1 MKRTRKDAAVAQSN
15 WHPNFRIVDSL
26 PDLKV
31 VRTDFFVNA
40 ISLSLAAVAVF
51 FLAIREYKVVNLKDE
66 IANWEEKIDA
76 GRAQNLA
83 FIKLSA
89 DFKKE
94 AAKFE
99 EVHEFRATDLV
110 VTGFLQDLGP
120 TIPLGLDLDS
130 MAFGDERVVIRGTI
144 LGNSE
149 TASIALSDYLDVL
162 REHAGIGS
170 KFSDISL
177 TTLVRDAR
185 SEVLSFEIVLQ
196 RNARKGAA
204 S

>member
-1 MKRTRKDAAVAQSN
+1 MKRTKKEAVTAQPN
-15 WHPNFRIVDSL
+15 WHPNFRIADSL

-31 VRTDFFVNA
+31 VRTDFFINA
-40 ISLSLAAVAVF
+40 ISLSLAAIAVF
-51 FLAIREYKVVNLKDE
+51 FLAIREYKLMNLRNE
-66 IANWEEKIDA
+66 IALWEEKIEA
-76 GRAQNLA
+76 GRAENLA

-89 DFKKE
+89 EFKKE
-94 AAKFE
+94 AAKFQ
-99 EVHEFRATDLV
+99 EVRDFAATDLV
-110 VTGFLQDLGP
+110 VTEFLESLGP
-120 TIPLGLDLDS
+120 TIPEGLDLDS

-149 TASIALSDYLDVL
+149 TASIALSDYLDIL
-162 REHAGIGS
+162 REHPGIGP

-185 SEVLSFEIVLQ
+185 SEALSFEIVLQ
-196 RNARKGAA
+196 RNVRKGAA